1 MRFAR
6 TVRAALAK
14 SPSSDAHSDPET
26 GPLAELA
33 TITAENVRLRSELTA
48 AKAQLSAMNY
58 EAPASA
64 EKGPEAEVVSPNAIG
79 LVEASRPATAGGTAL
94 ALTKPSLADA
104 VMDWQRNRP
113 AATKDGG
120 AAAQELHTKFAA
132 SSESFTYTRMK
143 AWKSSSK
150 ASRGSSALRR
160 TK

>member
-48 AKAQLSAMNY
+48 AKAQLSARLLNY

-64 EKGPEAEVVSPNAIG
+64 EEAG
-79 LVEASRPATAGGTAL
+79 LQV
-94 ALTKPSLADA
+94 
-104 VMDWQRNRP
+104 QR
-113 AATKDGG
+113 
-120 AAAQELHTKFAA
+120 
-132 SSESFTYTRMK
+132 
-143 AWKSSSK
+143 
-150 ASRGSSALRR
+150 
-160 TK
+160 